1 MKNKNVNL
9 NIPNLLSFLRILL
22 IAPFVTC
29 YLTDHTVWAWV
40 MLGLSGISDFLD
52 GKIARSFHQITD
64 LGKVLDPVADKL
76 TQGAV
81 AVCLAVKQP
90 MLWPLLGIFV
100 LKELLMLIAGLIL
113 IKKKKRPCAAK
124 WYGKVATILF
134 YVSFVTIFALKAI
147 WHYESM
153 TLTGILLS
161 VTAGFM
167 IYAFLRYF
175 QVFVHILRSDDPKD
189 SMHIQLRQK
198 EPGERSET
206 LEKLEKQAASL
217 IPKKPIKQKQ
227 WKEER

>member
-1 MKNKNVNL
+1 M
-9 NIPNLLSFLRILL
+9 
-22 IAPFVTC
+22 
-29 YLTDHTVWAWV
+29 VW
-40 MLGLSGISDFLD
+40 
-52 GKIARSFHQITD
+52 
-64 LGKVLDPVADKL
+64 
-76 TQGAV
+76 QG
-81 AVCLAVKQP
+81 
-90 MLWPLLGIFV
+90 
-100 LKELLMLIAGLIL
+100 
-113 IKKKKRPCAAK
+113 
-124 WYGKVATILF
+124 ATILF

-217 IPKKPIKQKQ
+217 IPSKPIKQKQ

>member
-1 MKNKNVNL
+1 
-9 NIPNLLSFLRILL
+9 
-22 IAPFVTC
+22 
-29 YLTDHTVWAWV
+29 
-40 MLGLSGISDFLD
+40 
-52 GKIARSFHQITD
+52 
-64 LGKVLDPVADKL
+64 
-76 TQGAV
+76 
-81 AVCLAVKQP
+81 

-175 QVFVHILRSDDPKD
+175 QVFVHILRSDDPDVYKRQALSHAD
-189 SMHIQLRQK
+189 RLFEPHPKRAVRHPCGVSSFRAGYPESWGSLPAKTVLKNLQSIQNLQNVFIIFLR
-198 EPGERSET
+198 
-206 LEKLEKQAASL
+206 
-217 IPKKPIKQKQ
+217 
-227 WKEER
+227 